1 MGKIE
6 IPKEFYNKPLNAK
19 FALVHLEDRNGEAQ
33 VVFANSSRLRMLDDK
48 EPKRHG
54 VRVYCM
60 QKFSGISARHSKKL
74 KMFTFNVVD
83 YNIEEPDKSVFNSM
97 YDFEVLKF
105 LSSYEPKPKRS
116 ETQRADESSDQLEN
130 SGI

>member
-6 IPKEFYNKPLNAK
+6 IPKEFYNKTLNAK

-33 VVFANSSRLRMLDDK
+33 VVFANSSRLRMLDTK
-48 EPKRHG
+48 KVEKHG
-54 VRVYCM
+54 VRIYCM
-60 QKFSGISARHSKKL
+60 QKFSGISPRHSKKL
-74 KMFTFNVVD
+74 TMFTFNVVD

-116 ETQRADESSDQLEN
+116 EAQRADESSDKLES
-130 SGI
+130 SGV